1 MERKK
6 RTFQVLPSVDKI
18 KNTKKRRAFVIPHTN
33 LLLTP
38 LLFSLALLSRV
49 FLFFILLTKGKT
61 RSVLFCS
68 ITLTYTSISK
78 SVFFTSCSVVL
89 QSILFFLS
97 LAFLF
102 QIISIKNNNKS
113 TKTKLIVH
121 PVLWQLS
128 KLLSTL

>member
-6 RTFQVLPSVDKI
+6 GRFGFYPLSTEYQE
-18 KNTKKRRAFVIPHTN
+18 KKSLRHPHSN

-38 LLFSLALLSRV
+38 LLLSLALLFRV

-61 RSVLFCS
+61 RSALFCS

-78 SVFFTSCSVVL
+78 SVFFTSCSLVL

-128 KLLSTL
+128 KLWSTL